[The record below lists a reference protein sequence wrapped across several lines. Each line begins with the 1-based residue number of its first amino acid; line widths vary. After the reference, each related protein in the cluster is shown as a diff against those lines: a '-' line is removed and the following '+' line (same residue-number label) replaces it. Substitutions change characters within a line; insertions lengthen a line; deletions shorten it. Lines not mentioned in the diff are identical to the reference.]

1 VVVHLVF
8 PSMTAALQHTTDA
21 MIRPLHETK
30 MGSALHSALH
40 DSFSPSTHILSLTF
54 PSDFDTFGTQD
65 KILFNK
71 YNWWMNSLFLLELFP
86 TCQFYCTMFYYVNFS
101 TQLFTDYALYFK
113 PYKNSKFLSDILM
126 KRLSSIHCVYNNQL
140 FLNWG

>member
-1 VVVHLVF
+1 MAVHLVC
-8 PSMTAALQHTTDA
+8 PPMTAAIQHISDA

-30 MGSALHSALH
+30 MGYVLHCALH

-71 YNWWMNSLFLLELFP
+71 YNWCMNSLFLLELFP
-86 TCQFYCTMFYYVNFS
+86 TCQFYHTVLLSPFFHSAVHFQTMPF
-101 TQLFTDYALYFK
+101 
-113 PYKNSKFLSDILM
+113 ILCYT
-126 KRLSSIHCVYNNQL
+126 KIQSS
-140 FLNWG
+140 